1 MKPTL
6 RKEEEKHTQTD
17 ITYILRDYTISLI
30 LHFETHEAEGIFH
43 GKWLSQLNF
52 KLQCL
57 ALS

>member
-43 GKWLSQLNF
+43 GK
-52 KLQCL
+52 
-57 ALS
+57 